1 MRKSGAGKKSASAK
15 PPLSPALMKELS
27 SVVDHSDDDQEKSPD
42 AGLSTGSSARGGLP
56 NMASPGTP
64 IMVMGEN
71 QVAAFTSTILAPQWP
86 SAGSWCHRLHAHS
99 GGRFSVR
106 R

>member
-1 MRKSGAGKKSASAK
+1 MRKSGAGKKSASSK

-71 QVAAFTSTILAPQWP
+71 QHATIYIIHML
-86 SAGSWCHRLHAHS
+86 LT
-99 GGRFSVR
+99 
-106 R
+106 